1 MIADTL
7 DQLTDA
13 ELSEVFAVECA
24 EFGPVKV
31 FYEWAD
37 RKARKH
43 PMRFHVSSPNRELG
57 DFSAFVDE
65 DGNKFYC
72 GSPHRLHRTPRFATS
87 ADAVL
92 PFTDAFPFCDIT
104 RESHLNGKPWSVGV
118 ARTIEGDDAVIH
130 ALAPTWARAICIALI
145 RAKRAE
151 KGAAA

>member
-13 ELSEVFAVECA
+13 ELSEVFAVEVAGFIHKPGANWPWSFPDGGVCVHD
-24 EFGPVKV
+24 EQ
-31 FYEWAD
+31 
-37 RKARKH
+37 
-43 PMRFHVSSPNRELG
+43 G
-57 DFSAFVDE
+57 D
-65 DGNKFYC
+65 
-72 GSPHRLHRTPRFATS
+72 FATS

>member
-1 MIADTL
+1 MSTDTL

-13 ELSEVFAVECA
+13 ELSEVFAVEYA
-24 EFGPVKV
+24 G
-31 FYEWAD
+31 WTRD
-37 RKARKH
+37 GSDLS
-43 PMRFHVSSPNRELG
+43 PMRWKDAEGGMPWDYENDRLG
-57 DFSAFVDE
+57 QP
-65 DGNKFYC
+65 K
-72 GSPHRLHRTPRFATS
+72 FATS

-104 RESHLNGKPWSVGV
+104 RESHLNGKPWSVSV

-130 ALAPTWARAICIALI
+130 ALAPTLARAICIALI